1 MFVISLTTKLYSS
14 RCSGRR
20 GAVNSHFTPIYVREL
35 YKLLL
40 ARVSYQWNG
49 FIDSMVSAARSCK
62 LISPIF

>member
-20 GAVNSHFTPIYVREL
+20 GAVNSQFTPIYVREL

-40 ARVSYQWNG
+40 ALESVING
-49 FIDSMVSAARSCK
+49 TDS
-62 LISPIF
+62 LIAWSVLLVVVN